1 MVFFMPSLGK
11 ILRLKR
17 VDDDVETFMKSMVK
31 ETIEYR
37 EKNNISRKDVLQ
49 LLLQLRNTGDVQ
61 NDGDWDL
68 EILKNG
74 SYSLCYTVALIYML
88 KCSRFSF
95 IESEKLMTL
104 NQMAAQAFVFFF
116 AGFET
121 SSSTIAF
128 CMFELAKAQH
138 VQRKVQAEIDAVS
151 ARFNNEICYESL
163 SEMPYLD
170 ACLDGN
176 IKLNMRIWISQT

>member
-68 EILKNG
+68 EILKDG
-74 SYSLCYTVALIYML
+74 SYSVCYSIS
-88 KCSRFSF
+88 K
-95 IESEKLMTL
+95 IEAEK
-104 NQMAAQAFVFFF
+104 
-116 AGFET
+116 
-121 SSSTIAF
+121 
-128 CMFELAKAQH
+128 
-138 VQRKVQAEIDAVS
+138 
-151 ARFNNEICYESL
+151 
-163 SEMPYLD
+163 
-170 ACLDGN
+170 
-176 IKLNMRIWISQT
+176 